1 MISDSAT
8 DMERAIKLIKN
19 RSDIGAGTRGSDLG
33 VDAIE
38 IAAINQNSDYFNRF
52 PFEDVKTHNESIYD
66 KNNNNFAKRIEHV
79 VEQCTRV
86 SYAIKHNLEA
96 NYFPIV
102 LSGDHSSALGTISGI
117 KAVYPKKTL
126 GVVWIDAHADLHSPY
141 TSPSGNIHGMPLS
154 AALNDD
160 NLDCQIN
167 DVSAGTQQFWED
179 MKNIGCPGAKID
191 AGNLI
196 YFGVRDTEDAENKQI
211 EKLKISNYM
220 VAEVR
225 YRGLKTCV
233 QEALAKLSH
242 CDMIYISFDVDSM
255 DCDMI
260 SYGTGTPVPKGFDQ
274 YEVIEIIN
282 QIIASKKVVCLEVVE
297 VNPLLDTK
305 GNKMAETAFEVL
317 EQVTETIDLW
327 IA

>member
-1 MISDSAT
+1 M

-86 SYAIKHNLEA
+86 SYAVKHNLEA

-126 GVVWIDAHADLHSPY
+126 GVIWIDAHADLHSPY

-167 DVSAGTQQFWED
+167 DVSAGTRQFWED